1 MSEST
6 AIAVLCGENAPLN
19 LIEVAKKL
27 HENKIRIAVLFS
39 RSIVQALVAAEIPH
53 VSVQSPGDVTII
65 LSDRIELV
73 LADCQVIKNVQKQ
86 DHKVI
91 DAWMNGSYA
100 FLRTA
105 AWNYKQITV
114 ILDSNEFEIVLTKIA
129 KDGRLTFSN
138 QERKHFAESAFKAFS
153 EMDQAISSAIAD
165 ENLQVHDVLVV
176 GNGGREH
183 AIAWKLSQSV
193 STGNIYVA
201 PGNAGTAMAS
211 DIDVMNVN
219 ISVDEHEKLVK
230 FAVEKN
236 ISLCVIGPEA
246 PLVAGLADKMTAAG
260 ILAFGPSAKAAQLEA
275 SKAFSKDFM
284 QRNNI
289 PTAQYHNFTD
299 YSEAKE
305 YVEKINH
312 DVVIKA
318 SGIAAGK
325 GVVIPKSKAEAQS
338 ALREIMV
345 DKVFGTAGDEVVV
358 EEFLTGEEVSLLAF
372 CDGEHVV
379 PMPGAQDHKRIFD
392 DDQGPNTGGMGV
404 FCPAPCLTRKLEL
417 ECVQIIERVVSAM
430 RKEGMPYVGVLYPGF
445 ILTLDGPRVLEF
457 NCRFGDPET
466 QVLLPLLQSDLFEI
480 MQSCAQGQL
489 DSSLVAWRNGAAAA
503 VVLAS
508 GGYPST
514 YSKGDSIV
522 GLKQGNDNDVVIF
535 HAGTS
540 INQGSRDVV
549 TSGGRVLAVSAVAF
563 SLEDAIFRAYEKI
576 RRIEFRGKQYRSDIG
591 LKGLLYTAKPV
602 KIAVLGSTR
611 GSSMQPLI
619 DAIQAGQLKAS
630 IEVVISNKA
639 SAVILERAKS
649 QNIEAIHLSCA
660 GKSREDFDDEV
671 SRVLKAEEVDLI
683 LLIGYMRIL
692 SGKFCKQW
700 EGRVLNVHPSLL
712 PDFAGGMDL
721 AVHQA
726 VLDAHKP
733 ESGCT
738 VHFVTEQVD
747 AGPIVVQLRCP
758 VYPGDSSQLLK
769 DRVQALEGKAF
780 LHAIKLFQTGMCR
793 HMLKVKEMTTYAKA
807 GVDIEA
813 GNKLV
818 EKIKPLCKSTIRA
831 GCDADLGGF
840 GGLFD
845 LKAAGFDSDTV
856 LVACTDGVGTKLRIA
871 TEMKLHDTIG
881 IDLVAM
887 CVNDLIVQGAEPL
900 FFLDY
905 YACGK
910 LEVEEASQVVKGIAE
925 ACRQSGCSLVG
936 GETAEMPSMYHGNDY
951 DLAGF
956 CVGAV
961 RKPDIL
967 PRQVQEGFLV
977 MGLASSGV
985 HSNGYSLVRKLV
997 EVAGLNYS
1005 DPCPFPC
1012 SSKSIGEELMKPTRI
1027 YVKQLLPLIQ
1037 QRLVHA
1043 FAHITGG
1050 GLLENI
1056 PRVLEKSLAVEL
1068 DCSRWT
1074 LSPLF
1079 KWIRETANLS
1089 QEEFA
1094 RTFNCGIG
1102 MILLVAPENAVRVT
1116 DLLKAHGESA
1126 MHLGVVVRRGVEQEQ
1141 VILRGT
1147 LN

>member
-6 AIAVLCGENAPLN
+6 AIAVLCGVNASPK

-27 HENKIRIAVLFS
+27 CENQIRIAVLLS
-39 RSIVQALVAAEIPH
+39 HSIEQALVAAEVPH
-53 VSVQSPGDVTII
+53 ISVQNPTDVGIL

-73 LADCQVIKNVQKQ
+73 LAEFQAIKCVKKE
-86 DHKVI
+86 DYKMI
-91 DAWMNGSYA
+91 DAWMNGSCA

-105 AWNYKQITV
+105 AWNHQRITV
-114 ILDSNEFEIVLTKIA
+114 MLDPNEFDVVPTKIA
-129 KDGRLTFSN
+129 KDGRLTFSK
-138 QERKHFAESAFKAFS
+138 QENKHYAESAFRAFA
-153 EMDQAISSAIAD
+153 EMDQAISIAIAD
-165 ENLQVHDVLVV
+165 ENLKVHDVLVV

-211 DIDVMNVN
+211 DIDVTNVN
-219 ISVDEHEKLVK
+219 ISIHEHERLVK

-246 PLVAGLADKMTAAG
+246 PLVAGLADKMNAVG

-275 SKAFSKDFM
+275 SKAFAKDFM
-284 QRNNI
+284 QRNSI
-289 PTAQYHNFTD
+289 PTAQYQNFTD
-299 YSEAKE
+299 YNEAKE
-305 YVEKINH
+305 YLDKVNH
-312 DVVIKA
+312 SVVIKA

-325 GVVIPKSKAEAQS
+325 GVVIPNSKIEAHS

-345 DKVFGTAGDEVVV
+345 DKVFGDAGDEVVV

-372 CDGEHVV
+372 SDGEHVV
-379 PMPGAQDHKRIFD
+379 TMPGVQDHKRVFD

-404 FCPAPCLTRKLEL
+404 FCPAPCLTRALEV
-417 ECVQIIERVVSAM
+417 ECVQIIERVILSM
-430 RKEGMPYVGVLYPGF
+430 KKEGMPYVGVLYPGF
-445 ILTLDGPRVLEF
+445 ILTPVGPKVLEF

-466 QVLLPLLQSDLFEI
+466 QVLLPLLQSDLFEV
-480 MQSCAQGQL
+480 MQACVQGQL
-489 DSSLVAWRNGAAAA
+489 DPSLVAWRNSAAAA

-508 GGYPST
+508 GGYPNS
-514 YSKGDSIV
+514 YSKGESIT

-540 INQGSRDVV
+540 IDQVSGNIV
-549 TSGGRVLAVSAVAF
+549 TSGGRVLAVSALA
-563 SLEDAIFRAYEKI
+563 SNLESAILRAYARSRKV
-576 RRIEFRGKQYRSDIG
+576 EFKGKQYRSDIG
-591 LKGLLYTAKPV
+591 LKGLLYTAKPIR
-602 KIAVLGSTR
+602 IAVLGSTR
-611 GSSMQPLI
+611 GSSMQPII
-619 DAIQAGQLKAS
+619 DAIQTGQLAAS
-630 IEVVISNKA
+630 IQIVISNKA

-649 QNIEAIHLSCA
+649 QNIEAVHLSCV

-671 SRVLKAEEVDLI
+671 SHVLEAKKVDLV

-700 EGRVLNVHPSLL
+700 KGKVLNVHPSLL
-712 PDFAGGMDL
+712 PAFAGGMDL

-726 VLDAHKP
+726 VLDARKS

-738 VHFVTEQVD
+738 IHFVTEQVD
-747 AGPIVVQLRCP
+747 AGPIVVQMRCP
-758 VYPGDSSQLLK
+758 VYPDDSSELLK
-769 DRVQALEGKAF
+769 ARVQALEGKAF

-793 HMLKVKEMTTYAKA
+793 PMLEEKGMITYATA

-818 EKIKPLCKSTIRA
+818 ELIKPFCKSTIRA
-831 GCDADLGGF
+831 GCDANLGGF

-845 LKAAGFDSDTV
+845 LSAAGYSSDTV

-871 TEMKLHDTIG
+871 TETKMHDTIG

-887 CVNDLIVQGAEPL
+887 CVNDLLVQGAEPL

-910 LEVEEASQVVKGIAE
+910 LEVEEAAQVVKGIAE
-925 ACRQSGCSLVG
+925 GCRQSGCSLVG
-936 GETAEMPSMYHGNDY
+936 GETAEMPSMYHGKDY

-967 PRQVQEGFLV
+967 PRRVQEGFLV
-977 MGLASSGV
+977 LGLASSGV

-997 EVAGLNYS
+997 EMVGLNYS
-1005 DPCPFPC
+1005 DPCPFPS
-1012 SSKSIGEELMKPTRI
+1012 SSKTLGEELMKPTRI
-1027 YVKQLLPLIQ
+1027 YVKHLLPLIR

-1089 QEEFA
+1089 KEELA

-1102 MILLVAPENAVRVT
+1102 MVLLVAPENAVQVT
-1116 DLLKAHGESA
+1116 DLLKAHGENA
-1126 MHLGVVVRRGVEQEQ
+1126 MHLGKVVRRQGEQEQ

-1147 LN
+1147 LD